1 MVKLSHLKLS
11 FIIIGS
17 VIGAGFITGRELI
30 RFFGSAN
37 FIPAVYVA
45 CILLFFFSYL
55 LMDIGRHYG
64 TLKEANNK
72 IFKNYSKYVAGIT
85 YFCLLIITSGML
97 AGIDTL
103 LSSTFGTPSYLPIF
117 SLPCLI
123 FANIISSKGLDGIA
137 KISIVLVPLMIVFI
151 LYFLLGRKNFSY
163 AFDEE
168 YCAFNSLIMAVLYS
182 SMNMFLAA
190 PILIE
195 TGNKYKY
202 GLKKGAAIA
211 SVSIFFCIILILSAI
226 CYEGSNAII
235 TEMPMLYIT
244 GYTGILAKIFTVMV
258 LFAMFTSLVSSYYP
272 LYHALEKDRKKHLKR
287 FLLSIVAFLLS
298 RMGLSGIVQYFY
310 PVLGTFGII
319 YLIICEKYMVKDKNL
334 FPLNS
339 KFFNNGYNKVHN
351 SSKQT

>member
-1 MVKLSHLKLS
+1 MVKLSYFKLA

-17 VIGAGFITGRELI
+17 VVGAGFITGRELI
-30 RFFGSAN
+30 RFFGSTN
-37 FIPAVYVA
+37 FIPSVYIA

-72 IFKNYSKYVAGIT
+72 IFKNNSKYVAGIT
-85 YFCLLIITSGML
+85 YFCLLIITAGML

-103 LSSTFGTPSYLPIF
+103 LNSTFGLPSYLPIF
-117 SLPCLI
+117 SIPCLI
-123 FANIISSKGLDGIA
+123 LANIISSKGLDGIA
-137 KISIVLVPLMIVFI
+137 KISVILVPLLIIFI

-163 AFDEE
+163 DFNEK

-195 TGNKYKY
+195 TGNRFKT
-202 GLKKGAAIA
+202 GLKKGALIA
-211 SVSIFFCIILILSAI
+211 SISVFICIVLILSAI

-235 TEMPMLYIT
+235 AEMPMLYIT
-244 GYTGILAKIFTVMV
+244 GYSGNLAKIFILMV

-272 LYHALEKDRKKHLKR
+272 LYNSFKNERKKHYKR
-287 FLLSIVAFLLS
+287 LIISIVAFIIS
-298 RMGLSGIVQYFY
+298 RFGLSGIVMYFY
-310 PVLGTFGII
+310 PILGTFGII
-319 YLIICEKYMVKDKNL
+319 YLLICGKYMAKDKGL
-334 FPLNS
+334 FPFDR
-339 KFFNNGYNKVHN
+339 KFFYHSYNKVHN
-351 SSKQT
+351 RSK